1 VALRLVLLRLR
12 AVNGVSQEE
21 SAVNRPAAFVSRA
34 LSVKLTPNSRT
45 SGRRVIQEQGGAA
58 RPLLLPPVSTEM
70 KQKMEQKINR
80 S

>member
-1 VALRLVLLRLR
+1 MLTVAHRLVLLPLR

-58 RPLLLPPVSTEM
+58 SPFPPPPVSAGM
-70 KQKMEQKINR
+70 KQKSKH